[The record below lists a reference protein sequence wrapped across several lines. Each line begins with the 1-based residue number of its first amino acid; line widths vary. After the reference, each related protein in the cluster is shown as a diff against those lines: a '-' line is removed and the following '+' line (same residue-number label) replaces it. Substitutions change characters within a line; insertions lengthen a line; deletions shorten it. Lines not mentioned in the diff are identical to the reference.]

1 MRRTFVLFL
10 VNAAF
15 VQAEHA
21 EAKSS
26 QWLRRENAF
35 AESSRA
41 ETNAMVSSSA
51 ATELRSQLAK
61 MQVTHFKSLSEL
73 QAAAGEKLRTL
84 QIPVVDATNEIENVE
99 TVWTQQGEEGPAGDV
114 GLVGLRGPPGP
125 AGPPGDDTVAES
137 IEDLELED
145 AVGPPGPPGKPG
157 PEGDMGKPGPQGDVG
172 PPGPPGKTGEF
183 SEEQRLEFAKVVRQ
197 LNKAVKHAAE
207 MDMIENTVL
216 LRRLQRLKNHFAH
229 IQANLTMS
237 ERILMEQSKQ
247 VEWKVK
253 NFLKTDVKVNKTVA
267 AAKKVKDTEQEIL
280 EEEEKVK
287 DEILEATETEA
298 TQAENL
304 Y

>member
-207 MDMIENTVL
+207 MDA
-216 LRRLQRLKNHFAH
+216 RRDCFFSSSLWV
-229 IQANLTMS
+229 
-237 ERILMEQSKQ
+237 KQ
-247 VEWKVK
+247 TYNASLV
-253 NFLKTDVKVNKTVA
+253 
-267 AAKKVKDTEQEIL
+267 I
-280 EEEEKVK
+280 
-287 DEILEATETEA
+287 
-298 TQAENL
+298 
-304 Y
+304 